1 MIFADEISE
10 RQKYRIIE
18 IFGRDKFFY
27 KPTLVRIAGWETP
40 VSLIFAKDGKITFRF
55 KKTLLDYLTKTE
67 AEKMDTEGELCIR
80 YALKK
85 YKLAVKEFSATPLT
99 LSELNEALS
108 GKLFDRAFPK
118 DAEMTIFDGSD
129 LWFPIEEDCVL
140 VGLSDS
146 VDDDGN
152 GAVFCYAD
160 GSFRFGKVGFD
171 GKFYQI
177 ENMPIAPRCTG
188 VFSFDGTTDG
198 EPAPDWINAEVWGGR
213 FKFTRDYV
221 KRPDNR
227 CFSYDGKELSDR
239 TIHHKNIALL
249 NDIIKLLYKPNREG
263 SGFPRTKIVV
273 SENFDKFPIG
283 DVERVAAANLA
294 INGVLSQ
301 VAMSRFLR
309 IKSIIE
315 KAGLGDSFEK
325 PMRNILSL
333 SESKEFRSRAGAFCS
348 KELILA
354 LEKMSGEKSS
364 DELAAV
370 LCDEALLRQTLT
382 K

>member
-18 IFGRDKFFY
+18 VFGRDKFFY

-40 VSLIFAKDGKITFRF
+40 VSIIFVKGGKIVFRF
-55 KKTLLDYLTKTE
+55 KKTLLDYLAKSE
-67 AEKMDTEGELCIR
+67 AENIDTESELCIR
-80 YALKK
+80 RALKS
-85 YKLAVKEFSATPLT
+85 YKQASDSFSPVPLT

-108 GKLFDRAFPK
+108 GKLFDRAFPE

-140 VGLSDS
+140 VGLSES

-152 GAVFCYAD
+152 GAVLYSAD
-160 GSFRFGKVGFD
+160 ETCRFGKVGFD

-198 EPAPDWINAEVWGGR
+198 EPAPEWINAESRGGR

-227 CFSYDGKELSDR
+227 CFSYDGKELPDC

-273 SENFDKFPIG
+273 SENFDKFPIS

-325 PMRNILSL
+325 PMRNILTL
-333 SESKEFRSRAGAFCS
+333 SESKEFRSRAGVFCS
-348 KELILA
+348 KELVLA
-354 LEKMSGEKSS
+354 LEKMSREKSS

-370 LCDEALLRQTLT
+370 LCDEALLRQTLAD
-382 K
+382 

>member
-1 MIFADEISE
+1 EISE

-40 VSLIFAKDGKITFRF
+40 VSLIFAKDGKIIFRF
-55 KKTLLDYLTKTE
+55 KKTLLNYLTKTE
-67 AEKMDTEGELCIR
+67 AEKIDIESELCIR

-85 YKLAVKEFSATPLT
+85 YKLVAKEFSATPLT

-108 GKLFDRAFPK
+108 GKLFDRAFPE

-140 VGLSDS
+140 VGLSES
-146 VDDDGN
+146 VDGDGN

-160 GSFRFGKVGFD
+160 GTFRFGKVGFD

-177 ENMPIAPRCTG
+177 ENMPFAPRCTG
-188 VFSFDGTTDG
+188 VFSLDGTTDG
-198 EPAPDWINAEVWGGR
+198 EPAPEWINAEVWGGR
-213 FKFTRDYV
+213 FKFTRDCV

-249 NDIIKLLYKPNREG
+249 NDMIKLLYKPNR
-263 SGFPRTKIVV
+263 
-273 SENFDKFPIG
+273 
-283 DVERVAAANLA
+283 
-294 INGVLSQ
+294 
-301 VAMSRFLR
+301 
-309 IKSIIE
+309 
-315 KAGLGDSFEK
+315 
-325 PMRNILSL
+325 
-333 SESKEFRSRAGAFCS
+333 
-348 KELILA
+348 
-354 LEKMSGEKSS
+354 
-364 DELAAV
+364 
-370 LCDEALLRQTLT
+370 
-382 K
+382 